1 MNVQEYDQ
9 VTEDLGRY
17 LVTKAEQDKGA
28 FKTPT
33 LRNVTQRDPY
43 MHNGIFQSLEDIL
56 DFYDRGGG
64 AVSGKSPLIHTL
76 ELTGQE
82 KRDLLAFLQSLTG
95 EISSLTPDASTR

>member
-1 MNVQEYDQ
+1 MKVQEYDQ

-17 LVTKAEQDKGA
+17 LVTKEEQDKGA

-43 MHNGIFQSLEDIL
+43 MHNGVFQSLEDIL

-64 AVSGKSPLIHTL
+64 AVSGKSPLIQPL
-76 ELTGQE
+76 GLTAQD
-82 KRDLLAFLQSLTG
+82 KRDLLAFLQTLTG
-95 EISSLTPDASTR
+95 ELPIITPAASSR